1 MTGRCAGIHII
12 ESDDRCDR
20 GRAGEGGR
28 RKRWWWG
35 GGEGGGEDGAAHLL
49 RVGGGDGRPDGSA
62 PLSRPDSGDAGGT
75 FNERGALLN

>member
-1 MTGRCAGIHII
+1 MVV
-12 ESDDRCDR
+12 
-20 GRAGEGGR
+20 
-28 RKRWWWG
+28 G